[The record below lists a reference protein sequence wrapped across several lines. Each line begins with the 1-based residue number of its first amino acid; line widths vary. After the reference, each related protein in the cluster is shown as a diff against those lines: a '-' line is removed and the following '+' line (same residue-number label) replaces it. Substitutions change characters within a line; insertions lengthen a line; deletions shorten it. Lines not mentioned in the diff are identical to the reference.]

1 MELFHRMAESAQKF
15 DYRNDKQPLVSLYI
29 ISYNNVHLLY
39 HAIKSVLAQTHGN
52 IEITISDDA
61 SVGCTIED
69 SARLVCLA
77 ALDRSSNRMK
87 YQRIQFFVT
96 HGDKLKRSLR
106 TSAQLIRKLYLTGRN
121 LPTGLTKHRPLS

>member
-77 ALDRSSNRMK
+77 ALD
-87 YQRIQFFVT
+87 
-96 HGDKLKRSLR
+96 
-106 TSAQLIRKLYLTGRN
+106 LIFEQNEIPEDTVFCYPWRQTEANCGNDHPRHYTYELYNKCIFYIYLCSTV
-121 LPTGLTKHRPLS
+121 